1 MKKEE
6 VSKILSLF
14 SVAGV
19 KFEGD
24 KTALLN
30 LWSTCLDD
38 IEFEFA
44 LQATKKIIKQET
56 ELFANGL
63 IAKLRYETKNIKFL
77 FEAQQRQQ
85 IKKIEHSNKQKEE
98 EYFKKLK
105 QQEDDYNEALRIY
118 NIPELQQKLA
128 RLKRKQ
134 KK

>member
-77 FEAQQRQQ
+77 FEAQQQQQ
-85 IKKIEHSNKQKEE
+85 IKKIEPSNKQKEE

-105 QQEDDYNEALRIY
+105 QQEDAYNEALRIY